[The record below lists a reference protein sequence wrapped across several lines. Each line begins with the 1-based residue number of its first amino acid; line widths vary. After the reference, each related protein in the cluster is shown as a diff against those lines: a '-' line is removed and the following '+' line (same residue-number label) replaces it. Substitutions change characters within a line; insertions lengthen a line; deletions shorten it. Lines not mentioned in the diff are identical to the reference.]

1 MSKTIEQK
9 IAEAEAT
16 LARLRSQERKQ
27 ETGQKVVIGGLVLAA
42 AKKDARIRTWLLQ
55 TIEKKVTRDADKKR
69 LASIVEELT
78 KLPLDE
84 KPTA

>member
-9 IAEAEAT
+9 IAEAESL

-27 ETGQKVVIGGLVLAA
+27 ETGQKVVLGGLVLNAA
-42 AKKDARIRTWLLQ
+42 REDARIRTWLLQ

-69 LASIVEELT
+69 LASLIDELS
-78 KLPLDE
+78 KM
-84 KPTA
+84 

>member
-27 ETGQKVVIGGLVLAA
+27 ETGQKVVLGSLVLNAA
-42 AKKDARIRTWLLQ
+42 RNDQKIRTWLLQ
-55 TIEKKVTRDADKKR
+55 TIENKLTRDADKKR
-69 LASIVEELT
+69 LVPIVNELKKIDVKGEE
-78 KLPLDE
+78 K
-84 KPTA
+84 